1 MLRCSIAHL
10 NRYRCCTLIERLW
23 SRGRKETEFPVILPV
38 RNWVEISRINKIP
51 VQQSFSAQLNSYMSC
66 AMNTG
71 HDGSL
76 TTLHANAPREAVER
90 LVTMVRFAV
99 ELPPDAIEAQIG
111 NALDLIVQTARRPGG
126 ARCISEIA
134 EVSFDHGRRRCVV
147 RTLYRWEVGQ
157 EAGFW
162 LDYPQWVDRLAP
174 MGLADRREVKAWMRS
189 LDLRQSA

>member
-1 MLRCSIAHL
+1 M
-10 NRYRCCTLIERLW
+10 
-23 SRGRKETEFPVILPV
+23 
-38 RNWVEISRINKIP
+38 
-51 VQQSFSAQLNSYMSC
+51 
-66 AMNTG
+66 
-71 HDGSL
+71 
-76 TTLHANAPREAVER
+76 
-90 LVTMVRFAV
+90 TMVRFAV

-162 LDYPQWVDRLAP
+162 LDCPQWVDRLAP